1 MGKGEFCKN
10 YHDSQG
16 ILLRNDENFGTNMTK
31 MSKKAAPG
39 FGRSLMPVI
48 F

>member
-10 YHDSQG
+10 YHESQG

-31 MSKKAAPG
+31 MPKKAAPET
-39 FGRSLMPVI
+39 GRGLMFVI